1 MVREERGGAG
11 GHPPRGQRI
20 QGVCWGKGET
30 IAVRALGVVGGAGG
44 DLGNGAGEGSDPA
57 GGAQKRVSGGGSG
70 ASGPRAAGRSG
81 DRLSEQSICSAGP
94 LPGESLL
101 RGAAL

>member
-70 ASGPRAAGRSG
+70 PAAPGLRDGREIGS
-81 DRLSEQSICSAGP
+81 LSNPFA
-94 LPGESLL
+94 LPGPCLVKVF
-101 RGAAL
+101 